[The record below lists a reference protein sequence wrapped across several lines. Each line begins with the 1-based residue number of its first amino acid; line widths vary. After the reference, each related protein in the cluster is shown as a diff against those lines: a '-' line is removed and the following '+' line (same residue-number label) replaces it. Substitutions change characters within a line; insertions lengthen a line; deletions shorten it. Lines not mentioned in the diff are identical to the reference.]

1 MRVFYPV
8 SQVTELSAGYR
19 YTTPR
24 SAESAA
30 TGPSRGAAPVATPAW
45 SSPHAANT
53 APPTIRGHPVPP
65 CATAP
70 APLHSFVECF
80 GPRPTP
86 FSTPVCAQSR
96 TKHSPKGLFR
106 APKWAKHGQCCGG
119 ATPPGTVS
127 GCVCNTWAR
136 GDTRHRRLWQQQGKR
151 EAAYE
156 LLAQVYNWFTEGFDT
171 ADLQEAKALEEFQ

>member
-70 APLHSFVECF
+70 APLHAFVECF

-86 FSTPVCAQSR
+86 FSTPVCAQSS

-106 APKWAKHGQCCGG
+106 GGKCPCKMGYSVAAQRGIGHTCSQELRGRRTLYADAPPAVH
-119 ATPPGTVS
+119 
-127 GCVCNTWAR
+127 
-136 GDTRHRRLWQQQGKR
+136 
-151 EAAYE
+151 
-156 LLAQVYNWFTEGFDT
+156 
-171 ADLQEAKALEEFQ
+171 LEEPCDDYRRHT